1 MKYTKYIAGG
11 IPALF
16 ALSFIITAGIKVSQ
30 GKLWWAVAYLPL
42 IGYAI
47 AMIISERKNAAKDD

>member
-16 ALSFIITAGIKVSQ
+16 AAFLIITSGLKLAE

>member
-16 ALSFIITAGIKVSQ
+16 ALAFIITAGIKVSQ
-30 GKLWWAVAYLPL
+30 GKLWWALAYLLL
-42 IGYAI
+42 IIPAI
-47 AMIISERKNAAKDD
+47 IVAIKERKNAAKDD